1 VSATVYSLPHIAGSA
16 FALTLSTET
25 SPISIA
31 GEPDLDVF
39 DWGVELVL
47 MGKSTR
53 VVVPGVW
60 LSSVGPTWSISFGQD
75 NTAAWTVGTHDVRLA
90 FTSPEAS
97 GRRFEQAANLVLEVT
112 R

>member
-1 VSATVYSLPHIAGSA
+1 VTTYALPHIAGSA

-31 GEPDLDVF
+31 GEPDLDIA

-47 MGKSTR
+47 VGRDTR
-53 VVVPGVW
+53 VTIPGQWISSADPVW
-60 LSSVGPTWSISFGQD
+60 TVTFGQD
-75 NTAAWTVGTHDVRLA
+75 NTTAWPVDDHEVRLA
-90 FTSPEAS
+90 FTSPEAPA
-97 GRRFEQAANLVLEVT
+97 RRFEQIANLVLKVT